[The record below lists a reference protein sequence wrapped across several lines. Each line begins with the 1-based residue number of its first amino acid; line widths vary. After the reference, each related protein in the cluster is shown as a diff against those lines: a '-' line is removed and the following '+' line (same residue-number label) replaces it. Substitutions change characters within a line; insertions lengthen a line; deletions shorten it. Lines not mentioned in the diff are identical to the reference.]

1 MKISEMLDPSL
12 ILLPLKGNTK
22 EEVFKELEEH
32 LEKNK
37 YIKKN
42 EPIAELLHKRED
54 LGSTAVGKGVAIP
67 HCKSENLKDTLLAI
81 GIKKEGIY
89 FPSPDGELVKI
100 LFFVLS
106 PPGKT
111 IDHLQLLSK
120 ISKLIRIPGVIQN
133 LQAATSPQN
142 FLEILKKEEKKL

>member
-1 MKISEMLDPSL
+1 MKISKMLDLSL
-12 ILLPLKGNTK
+12 VLLPLKGNTK
-22 EEVFKELEEH
+22 EEVFQELEEH
-32 LEKNK
+32 LIKNK
-37 YIKKN
+37 YIKKS
-42 EPIAELLHKRED
+42 EPIAELLQKREE
-54 LGSTAVGKGVAIP
+54 LGTTAVGKGVAIP

-81 GIKKEGIY
+81 GIKKQGIY
-89 FPSPDGELVKI
+89 FPSPDGEPIKI

-133 LQAATSPQN
+133 LLSANSSQN